1 MPSHKDRF
9 DEADEMARNAE
20 AAARIRQ
27 ESRERERERLRRMHS
42 EESAEDNRL
51 LTKVREIRMVE
62 AFYRTQGPER
72 HLHLAQV
79 MHRYGYLMLWLP
91 SAIGWA
97 AFQEILRQGLGVG
110 SVEANLW
117 CGGYFVAALA
127 LLAWHHHATWARPRT
142 PRLLRMAG
150 WALMVLPVFLVLA
163 IFILSGLWG
172 PLPMA
177 LFVLLSAVVGVF
189 TVNMAQRAVTMRE
202 LADQAM
208 RERDERG

>member
-1 MPSHKDRF
+1 MPSNNDRL
-9 DEADEMARNAE
+9 DEMARNVE

-27 ESRERERERLRRMHS
+27 ESRERERERLLRMHS

-51 LTKVREIRMVE
+51 LTKIREIRMVE

-79 MHRYGYLMLWLP
+79 MHRYGYLMLWFP
-91 SAIGWA
+91 SALGWA
-97 AFQEILRQGLGVG
+97 ACQEILQQSLRMG

-127 LLAWHHHATWARPRT
+127 LLAWHHHAAWARPRT
-142 PRLLRMAG
+142 PRLLHMAG

-163 IFILSGLWG
+163 IFILSGQWG
-172 PLPMA
+172 PLPTA
-177 LFVLLSAVVGVF
+177 LLVLLSAVVGVF
-189 TVNMAQRAVTMRE
+189 TVNMAQHAVTMRE
-202 LADQAM
+202 LAYQAM
-208 RERDERG
+208 QERDERG